1 MANKAAY
8 RYANA
13 TYELADE
20 AKLLKSMFSDM
31 KILQAT
37 LVSSSELKNLL
48 KNPVI
53 NLNKKAQIAKAVFK
67 DSNDLTKKLLQLL
80 ADKNR
85 IHQIDQVADAFI
97 ALYEKAHDIQRAT
110 VVSATALD
118 QSTEKDIRKK
128 IKELT
133 GNEVE
138 LHKETDASL
147 IGGFLL
153 KINDKQYDA
162 SVAGKFKRIRQNLV
176 IQN

>member
-20 AKLLKSMFSDM
+20 ANELKVIFSDM
-31 KILQAT
+31 KMLNDALAQ
-37 LVSSSELKNLL
+37 SSELRNVL

-53 NLNKKAQIAKAVFK
+53 NLKKKAEIANAVFK
-67 DSNDLTKKLLQLL
+67 SSNDLTKKLLQLL

-97 ALYEKAHDIQRAT
+97 VLYEKAHNIQRAT
-110 VVSATALD
+110 IVSATALD
-118 QSTEKDIRKK
+118 KSTEKEIRKK

-133 GNEVE
+133 GSEAE
-138 LHKETDASL
+138 LKKEIDESI

-153 KINDKQYDA
+153 KINDKQFDA

>member
-20 AKLLKSMFSDM
+20 AKVLNSMFSDM
-31 KILQAT
+31 KALKAT
-37 LVSSSELKNLL
+37 LVNSPELKNLL

-53 NLNKKAQIAKAVFK
+53 NLKKKAEIAQAVFK
-67 DSNDLTKKLLQLL
+67 DTNELTKKLLQLL

-85 IHQIDQVADAFI
+85 MHQVDQVADAFI

-133 GNEVE
+133 GSEVE
-138 LHKETDASL
+138 LRKETDVSL

-162 SVAGKFKRIRQNLV
+162 SVAGQFKRIRQNLV
-176 IQN
+176 TQN